1 MGKNGKKNKNSP
13 NQKNKKKAG
22 QNQPKI
28 KDSLKN
34 GKPKQQLSKDTN
46 AQNEGNPPATDKNTA
61 RTEEKNEKEGRHSTE
76 TPPGSKSVTL
86 ADNEEKNN
94 GEQQKKI
101 RKIVKRK
108 LEL

>member
-1 MGKNGKKNKNSP
+1 MGKNGKNNKNSP

-46 AQNEGNPPATDKNTA
+46 AQNEGNPSASDKNTA
-61 RTEEKNEKEGRHSTE
+61 RTEETNEKEGSHLPE
-76 TPPGSKSVTL
+76 APPGINPATL